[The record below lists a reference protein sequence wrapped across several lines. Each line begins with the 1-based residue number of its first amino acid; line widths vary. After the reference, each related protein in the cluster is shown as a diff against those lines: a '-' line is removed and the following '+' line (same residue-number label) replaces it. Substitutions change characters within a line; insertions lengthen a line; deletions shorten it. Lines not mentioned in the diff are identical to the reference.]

1 MDINGIGR
9 RLLVEYRLD
18 EAGRVL
24 SSNVLDKTPDVS
36 YEELARIVENE
47 KKNFDMD
54 AAIASLETVDSVIRL
69 PWQMA
74 YPVVGVAADGSKLTW
89 NYDDVPMG
97 MIVSGDAEARRTAV
111 DTVSKTLA
119 ADVKFQ
125 RVAPGD
131 EHGMLSD
138 AMDVMMSRYEKME
151 AATRNNWKD
160 MPGYGGPGAE
170 TIILAIDFD
179 RLPFSPEV
187 DSMLGSVARLGRAA
201 DVHLLLSVSTAQGMP
216 GEMKSNVNMRLLLGK
231 TDEAESA
238 RVLDDSMGARLPD
251 GESEYGVLE
260 VWSDVQPVRL
270 AKTM

>member
-1 MDINGIGR
+1 MIVDINGIGR

-97 MIVSGDAEARRTAV
+97 MIVSGDA
-111 DTVSKTLA
+111 
-119 ADVKFQ
+119 
-125 RVAPGD
+125 
-131 EHGMLSD
+131 
-138 AMDVMMSRYEKME
+138 
-151 AATRNNWKD
+151 
-160 MPGYGGPGAE
+160 
-170 TIILAIDFD
+170 
-179 RLPFSPEV
+179 
-187 DSMLGSVARLGRAA
+187 
-201 DVHLLLSVSTAQGMP
+201 
-216 GEMKSNVNMRLLLGK
+216 
-231 TDEAESA
+231 
-238 RVLDDSMGARLPD
+238 
-251 GESEYGVLE
+251 
-260 VWSDVQPVRL
+260 
-270 AKTM
+270 